1 MATDPLAPLLDL
13 ADVAPAVD
21 RARERVDQALRH
33 RALRRHGGQVAAEVS
48 LRSAVA
54 SAGLEGYVHERE
66 TVRAGTVTDPVLQ
79 GALRVAGALPGLA
92 DLWPKAPRQVLAR
105 LHTLAARGTVPED
118 ALGRPAPEYSA
129 SSEAAALGARLDGL
143 AGLVAG
149 GTSVSPVVLAA
160 VVHGELLALR
170 PFAGPSGV
178 VARAAA
184 RLALLS
190 TGFDPRGL
198 VAVDLGH
205 LEREPEYVGAAG
217 AFTTGTPDGLRSWLR
232 HYATAVELGA
242 ERLVEIGDEVLANP
256 APADPTPNG
265 STVDGSAADAS
276 PTNGSVADG
285 SRPGGRGP
293 VDPGPA

>member
-1 MATDPLAPLLDL
+1 MAADPLAPLLDL

-54 SAGLEGYVHERE
+54 SSALEGYAHERE

-105 LHTLAARGTVPED
+105 LHTLAARAAVPEE
-118 ALGRPAPEYSA
+118 ALGRPAPEY
-129 SSEAAALGARLDGL
+129 AAEGAGVPHALGARLDGL

-149 GTSVSPVVLAA
+149 GTSVPPVVLAA

-184 RLALLS
+184 RLTLLS

-217 AFTTGTPDGLRSWLR
+217 AFATGTPDGLRSWLR
-232 HYATAVELGA
+232 HYATAVEIGA
-242 ERLVEIGDEVLANP
+242 ERLTEIGDEVLASP
-256 APADPTPNG
+256 PPAD
-265 STVDGSAADAS
+265 
-276 PTNGSVADG
+276 
-285 SRPGGRGP
+285 GR
-293 VDPGPA
+293 